1 MANDLFKQLGGVKP
15 NDGGFSEF
23 VKQFQQFKSN
33 FQGDPRAEVQRL
45 LQSGQMSQ
53 AQLDQLQNMARQF
66 AAMMPR
72 M

>member
-23 VKQFQQFKSN
+23 VKQFRQFKAN
-33 FQGDPRAEVQRL
+33 YQGDPRAEVQRL
-45 LQSGQMSQ
+45 LQSGQMTQ
-53 AQLDQLQNMARQF
+53 AELDQLQNTAQQF